1 MRIDRENDELRRR
14 GPLTHTT
21 RVRNAIRGF
30 AEVAIGFA
38 QLFVI
43 WRGLRRWEKSTDEL
57 RKQNEQC
64 RAEISPGLDATSQML
79 EDVGRR
85 LDASTARLGEQL
97 AKSRA

>member
-1 MRIDRENDELRRR
+1 MSSV
-14 GPLTHTT
+14 GPKS
-21 RVRNAIRGF
+21 
-30 AEVAIGFA
+30 A
-38 QLFVI
+38 QGWTPRAI